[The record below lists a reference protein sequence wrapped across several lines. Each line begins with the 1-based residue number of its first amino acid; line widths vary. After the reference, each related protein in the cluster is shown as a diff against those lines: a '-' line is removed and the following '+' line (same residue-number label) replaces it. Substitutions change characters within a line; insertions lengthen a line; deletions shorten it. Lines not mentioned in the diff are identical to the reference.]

1 MTLPSDWLNAANSL
15 RQVALLLQQA
25 SAENYWQVLNSLRR
39 GSLNIAEF
47 MLINQGLG
55 LSKLDFGL
63 FQATLMNTPVTIPK
77 ELVGKEIQAYIKK
90 NQIQTLETLI
100 KKT

>member
-1 MTLPSDWLNAANSL
+1 MSTACLIRLNVVQ
-15 RQVALLLQQA
+15 RKQK
-25 SAENYWQVLNSLRR
+25 R
-39 GSLNIAEF
+39 
-47 MLINQGLG
+47 
-55 LSKLDFGL
+55 LDFGL